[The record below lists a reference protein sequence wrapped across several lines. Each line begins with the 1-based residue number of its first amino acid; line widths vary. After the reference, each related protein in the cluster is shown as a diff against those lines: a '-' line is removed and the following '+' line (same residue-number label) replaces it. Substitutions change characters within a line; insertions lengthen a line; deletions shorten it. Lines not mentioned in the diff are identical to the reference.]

1 MVCIEEEPTDA
12 HRYTHRLHMVCI
24 EEDPHSAPV
33 FSAGGLVR
41 ARGAWE
47 HLASNQEPPTLS
59 FSSPATSVHLVMS
72 LD

>member
-1 MVCIEEEPTDA
+1 MHTG
-12 HRYTHRLHMVCI
+12 THKLHMVCI
-24 EEDPHSAPV
+24 EEDPQSAPV

>member
-1 MVCIEEEPTDA
+1 MHTGTHIG
-12 HRYTHRLHMVCI
+12 YTWYAQR
-24 EEDPHSAPV
+24 EDPHSAPV

-47 HLASNQEPPTLS
+47 QLASNQEPPTLS